1 MLNPFAIEKE
11 TLNKV
16 AGIRGTVLRLR
27 LALSQQIL
35 SGGSQIDSR
44 FRHELESYM
53 TSSVVESKA
62 YECRVCGKTF
72 NEGRKLGGHVS
83 RAHKGLVEGEMKS

>member
-16 AGIRGTVLRLR
+16 AGIRDTVLRLR

-35 SGGSQIDSR
+35 
-44 FRHELESYM
+44 
-53 TSSVVESKA
+53 
-62 YECRVCGKTF
+62 
-72 NEGRKLGGHVS
+72 
-83 RAHKGLVEGEMKS
+83 